1 METQKAP
8 SALANWRTPAVI
20 VLCGCAIAVLSFGP
34 RSALGFF
41 LTPLSQENG
50 WGRDVFSLALPLQNL
65 LWGLGLP
72 FAGAIADR
80 FGIVRVLVVGAL
92 MYAAGLVVMAYAQSP
107 MTLELSAGALIGFG
121 MSGCLFTMVVRAFG

>member
-20 VLCGCAIAVLSFGP
+20 VICGCAIAVLSFGP

-50 WGRDVFSLALPLQNL
+50 WGRDVF
-65 LWGLGLP
+65 
-72 FAGAIADR
+72 
-80 FGIVRVLVVGAL
+80 
-92 MYAAGLVVMAYAQSP
+92 
-107 MTLELSAGALIGFG
+107 
-121 MSGCLFTMVVRAFG
+121 